1 MQTLRR
7 LSRSRR
13 FTLAL
18 AAAATVWG
26 AGLPLAQAQGAP
38 KEVVIGYQD
47 MVLPWRYA
55 QETQAVEKATGYKV
69 SYRKLGSG
77 AEVTRAL
84 ASGAIQIG
92 EAGCLQRCTRP
103 PPMAL
108 RRQWHPAQFHHA
120 PGFRV
125 QPQFKAQLES
135 PLARKTISKRIS
147 ASRAD
152 VMTDKVIYG
161 VVHRTVATEHAAL
174 VGQHHH
180 IAVLYGLQPLA
191 GMDEAARHAT
201 KEGHRPALPA
211 QQGATQRDALVLP
224 LPLRAGHG
232 VAKNGLEQGTQFAIA
247 LRQGRMH
254 RPAWR
259 GGATTRFGAGA
270 HGDGLW
276 CPGWACQWCGRV
288 TSPGSGRM
296 SSTCKVA
303 MAKALS

>member
-1 MQTLRR
+1 MGGVLAQCHGGQGPAGE
-7 LSRSRR
+7 
-13 FTLAL
+13 TLAQNEHNIRL
-18 AAAATVWG
+18 RGMLQVAVAPAFRIAHGQVEIG
-26 AGLPLAQAQGAP
+26 PVALHAAP
-38 KEVVIGYQD
+38 KH
-47 MVLPWRYA
+47 
-55 QETQAVEKATGYKV
+55 
-69 SYRKLGSG
+69 
-77 AEVTRAL
+77 
-84 ASGAIQIG
+84 IQIG
-92 EAGCLQRCTRP
+92 EADGLQRRTSP
-103 PPMAL
+103 PKMAL
-108 RRQWHPAQFHHA
+108 GRQWCPAQFHHA

-191 GMDEAARHAT
+191 GMDETARHAA

-232 VAKNGLEQGTQFAIA
+232 VAKNGLEQGAQLFVA
-247 LRQGRMH
+247 LGQSRMH
-254 RPAWR
+254 RPAWQ
-259 GGATTRFGAGA
+259 GGAATDFGGEA
-270 HGDGLW
+270 HGDGLGW
-276 CPGWACQWCGRV
+276 PG
-288 TSPGSGRM
+288 
-296 SSTCKVA
+296 
-303 MAKALS
+303 